1 MELKYM
7 VYDTLS
13 GDKVFH
19 KTEEEALKDYNEAL
33 AMYEDED
40 APYHVYLF
48 EIKKMEE
55 VNPENN

>member
-1 MELKYM
+1 MEMKFM
-7 VYDTLS
+7 VWDTLS

-33 AMYEDED
+33 AMYEDGD
-40 APYHVYLF
+40 APYYVYLF

-55 VNPENN
+55 VGN